1 MLNIPRSNVWGFQYA
16 ILGMRNPLNSWQK
29 SDSDFSRDVIGEK
42 DMELCKKLIASGS
55 EHRKFLRM
63 IHAQVDVNAPLYWWK
78 EYDTYKVGTVT
89 NSCSTMHTIHKYAFS
104 SWMFSSEHL
113 ESEESKELFEKTI
126 DTLNL
131 LRVRYLSTK
140 DKETWYEMIQLLPSS
155 FMQIRTLD
163 LNYETLITMYKQRKN
178 HKLHEWYIFCSWIE
192 TLPYM
197 KEFLDV

>member
-1 MLNIPRSNVWGFQYA
+1 MLKILRSSTWGFESA
-16 ILGMRNPLNSWQK
+16 IIGMRNPLNSWQK
-29 SDSDFSRDVIGEK
+29 SDSDFSRNVIGEK

-63 IHAQVDVNAPLYWWK
+63 IHIQVDVDAPLYWWK
-78 EYDTYKVGTVT
+78 EYDTYKVGTVA

-104 SWMFSSEHL
+104 SWMFSTEHL
-113 ESEESKELFEKTI
+113 ESKESKELFEKTI

-131 LRVRYLSTK
+131 LRVRYLNTK

-163 LNYETLITMYKQRKN
+163 LNYETLITMYNQRKN
-178 HKLHEWYIFCSWIE
+178 HKLHEWYIFCAWVT

-197 KEFLDV
+197 KEFLDA

>member
-63 IHAQVDVNAPLYWWK
+63 IHVQVDVNAPLYWWK
-78 EYDTYKVGTVT
+78 EYDTYKVGTVA

-131 LRVRYLSTK
+131 LRVKYLNTK
-140 DKETWYEMIQLLPSS
+140 DKETWYEIIQLLPSS

-197 KEFLDV
+197 KEFLDA

>member
-63 IHAQVDVNAPLYWWK
+63 IHVQVDVNAPLYWWK
-78 EYDTYKVGTVT
+78 EYDTYKVGTVA

-104 SWMFSSEHL
+104 SLMFSSEHL

-131 LRVRYLSTK
+131 LRVKYLNTK

-192 TLPYM
+192 MLPYM
-197 KEFLDV
+197 KEFLDA

>member
-63 IHAQVDVNAPLYWWK
+63 IHVQVDVNAPLYWWK
-78 EYDTYKVGTVT
+78 EYDTYKVGTVA

-197 KEFLDV
+197 KEFLDA

>member
-1 MLNIPRSNVWGFQYA
+1 MLTIPRSNVWGFQYA

-78 EYDTYKVGTVT
+78 EYDTYKVGTVA

-163 LNYETLITMYKQRKN
+163 LNYETLITMYNQRKN

-197 KEFLDV
+197 KEFLDA

>member
-1 MLNIPRSNVWGFQYA
+1 MLTIPRSNVWGFQYA

-63 IHAQVDVNAPLYWWK
+63 IHVQVDVNAPLYWWK
-78 EYDTYKVGTVT
+78 EYDTYKVGTVA

-131 LRVRYLSTK
+131 LRVKYLNTK

-163 LNYETLITMYKQRKN
+163 LNYETLITMYNQRKN

-197 KEFLDV
+197 KEFLDA

>member
-63 IHAQVDVNAPLYWWK
+63 IHVQVDVNAPLYWWK
-78 EYDTYKVGTVT
+78 EYDTYKVGTVA

-131 LRVRYLSTK
+131 LRVKYLNTK

-163 LNYETLITMYKQRKN
+163 LNYETLITMYNQRKN

-197 KEFLDV
+197 KEFLDA

>member
-1 MLNIPRSNVWGFQYA
+1 MLTIPRSNVWGFQYA

-29 SDSDFSRDVIGEK
+29 SDSDFSRNVIGEK

-63 IHAQVDVNAPLYWWK
+63 IHVQVDVNAPLYWWK
-78 EYDTYKVGTVT
+78 EYDTYKVGTVA

-113 ESEESKELFEKTI
+113 ESKESKELFEKTI

-131 LRVRYLSTK
+131 LRVRYLNTK

-163 LNYETLITMYKQRKN
+163 LNYETLITMYNQRKN
-178 HKLHEWYIFCSWIE
+178 HKLHEWYIFCSWIT

-197 KEFLDV
+197 EEFLDV